1 MGPLGHGPADPL
13 VIRTPHGTSASF
25 LFGRSGGWPPYL
37 YPPSWPHFIPSLWL
51 PRKQMFPLYSLC
63 RLVQKLAS
71 PLVLAGF
78 AGLGISGGDGFFGGE
93 PETDRPSDVRGT
105 GPASSHCGG
114 PGVVSVAHIPLHAS
128 MPPGIKR
135 GSPASVVAAVSTW
148 SSKDSIVQ
156 AHREL
161 MKAARP
167 RALDPGEHMPSPP
180 PLPAPTPA
188 VRVFASF
195 WMPWCH
201 FSKLY
206 VCIGVTHICP
216 GSSV

>member
-1 MGPLGHGPADPL
+1 
-13 VIRTPHGTSASF
+13 
-25 LFGRSGGWPPYL
+25 
-37 YPPSWPHFIPSLWL
+37 
-51 PRKQMFPLYSLC
+51 MFPLYSPC
-63 RLVQKLAS
+63 RLVQQLAS

-78 AGLGISGGDGFFGGE
+78 AGLGGRWFLWGG
-93 PETDRPSDVRGT
+93 PETDRPSDVHGT
-105 GPASSHCGG
+105 VPAPSHCGG
-114 PGVVSVAHIPLHAS
+114 RGVVSVAHISLHAS
-128 MPPGIKR
+128 VSPVIER

-148 SSKDSIVQ
+148 SSKESIVQ

-201 FSKLY
+201 FSKLS
-206 VCIGVTHICP
+206 VCIGIIHICP